1 MTWAFGLGSLGWLQW
16 LPLVG
21 KLQHFSQSTL
31 TSVSTISNVCSS
43 AGPFAAVIAGSSI
56 GLDRS
61 MVLGWAVCGVCAFAL
76 GVAMDGYSVGS
87 DAALTVWFAAWGLTA
102 SFTTACVRA
111 LTAAALPAEYRA
123 TGFAL
128 ATCAAVLGQV
138 VNAQVSGQIGGN
150 DGTALGVQFASGC
163 ALSLFT
169 AVLWTVASRRPDSR
183 VEAPNSGHTAVWHA
197 A

>member
-1 MTWAFGLGSLGWLQW
+1 M
-16 LPLVG
+16 
-21 KLQHFSQSTL
+21 
-31 TSVSTISNVCSS
+31 
-43 AGPFAAVIAGSSI
+43 
-56 GLDRS
+56 
-61 MVLGWAVCGVCAFAL
+61 CAFAL
-76 GVAMDGYSVGS
+76 GVAMDGHSVGS
-87 DAALTVWFAAWGLTA
+87 DAALTVWCAAWGWQPR
-102 SFTTACVRA
+102 SPPRACA
-111 LTAAALPAEYRA
+111 LSRRQPCRGVSRA

-183 VEAPNSGHTAVWHA
+183 VEAPNGGHTAVWHGA
-197 A
+197 